1 MTHASTGPRWG
12 AAEAVA
18 VLVLLVLVEIGVIRQ
33 NGRSA
38 VLPDSDRIEEVPHR
52 AVAIPDGGGDLV
64 LPVLVEIGTLV
75 RNGRFAVCDETAPHR
90 KYFTHGS
97 LGSGRGVV
105 AARRALDPGSKPNSL
120 PRHRNCASFAATIPC
135 GLRSNAACSATHM
148 CARGAS
154 IGANHGQR
162 RTYVSHSCR
171 WRFGSFT
178 GGSMPLSC
186 AGSKGT
192 SGGIGRCPRLPS
204 IIRRAGD
211 LGFLPAIAK
220 AASPVRFE
228 LLLSKP
234 EILKRDSAHVGP
246 RPIGGP
252 QSSQKFAPPPGG
264 LALPQRAPLVRVA
277 LARCFGARRRC
288 VHGVRP
294 SLGRQCRTPMRRSI
308 PMSNRW
314 R

>member
-162 RTYVSHSCR
+162 RTYASHSSRC
-171 WRFGSFT
+171 RFGSFT
-178 GGSMPLSC
+178 GGSSWLSD
-186 AGSKGT
+186 ARSRGMSR
-192 SGGIGRCPRLPS
+192 GIGRCSRLPS
-204 IIRRAGD
+204 MTRKAAG
-211 LGFLPAIAK
+211 LGFRPAIAK
-220 AASPVRFE
+220 AVSPDWFQP
-228 LLLSKP
+228 LLSKP
-234 EILKRDSAHVGP
+234 EILKSDNAYGRLHRSAAPKARRNLHPPWGP
-246 RPIGGP
+246 RPA
-252 QSSQKFAPPPGG
+252 SA
-264 LALPQRAPLVRVA
+264 RAA
-277 LARCFGARRRC
+277 GARCARALLGARRRC

-294 SLGRQCRTPMRRSI
+294 SLGRQCRTPIRRSI
-308 PMSNRW
+308 PMFNRW